1 MSTID
6 ELDARKNV
14 LLTEQIEVTDAAARI
29 EADLRSAGAT
39 LAATGEYADAGWYRR
54 ASDAKRHRQ
63 RRLMEISAELSLIN
77 QERKKLNVGREMEK
91 LRVEMFIEIIARDF
105 DKQDV
110 EEAMAEVDARIPI
123 TTPQDRLV
131 YLVQKN
137 KS

>member
-91 LRVEMFIEIIARDF
+91 LREELNQILATASGQPMEKVTRDTDRDF
-105 DKQDV
+105 YLNAQ
-110 EEAMAEVDARIPI
+110 EAIDYGLADRII
-123 TTPQDRLV
+123 DRL
-131 YLVQKN
+131 
-137 KS
+137 